1 MLVLDIKD
9 TWGLLWLQNLKK
21 KKKSRNEE
29 READLSQRG
38 PPSLEVILPRQCLA
52 LERRPWEAA
61 TGNADRNKSVRPTL
75 LSVLQST
82 CFCFLHPPLGGSQIS
97 LWLL

>member
-1 MLVLDIKD
+1 MK
-9 TWGLLWLQNLKK
+9 
-21 KKKSRNEE
+21 RE
-29 READLSQRG
+29 RQIFPREGR
-38 PPSLEVILPRQCLA
+38 PTVEVILLRQCLA